1 MIPDCS
7 LERGSVVSRSVAG
20 LISILVHDRIA
31 GMLGENILAVYPHRR
46 RSSEIRFTP
55 PMGLEYVMAAVEDL
69 VKRITIVDMRLEDEY
84 DLTRFIDSRTDAVC
98 ISLNWA
104 PSKPEGG
111 AVPEFDLINRL
122 PRHLR
127 TVVGGRWAS
136 MNTDAVFENC
146 PNVDIVVQGD
156 GEETIRELA
165 TRTSPAEITGLA
177 YRSDGVIHRN
187 PPRRLAPL
195 SETLCPNRKLRRY
208 AYTVAARGIDLG
220 ITVDSVLS
228 SQGCPFHCKFCAYN
242 ADWLGRR
249 RPWQARSPQSVLN
262 ELHDI
267 DADVVFFADNNF
279 CVDMDRVGAICDL
292 VIKEGIRKTFALEAR
307 VDIARR
313 PDVLDK
319 MARAGFRIIMFG
331 LESACD
337 ESLRLLNKGF
347 TVADV
352 RAAFNVFRRYPFLLG
367 GFFIVGNIGESEH
380 DMLRM
385 SAFARELGVDFISLS
400 YLRADRGSSLED
412 LVQQSPGYHIAHG
425 EKPKVYSEKYPL
437 EKLGAIKHAI
447 ARDFYSSTYMIG
459 RLVRGLSA
467 GILKPRHLWSIV
479 RSVLIVA
486 ARALLPRRLRRR
498 LKPPGGQQ

>member
-1 MIPDCS
+1 
-7 LERGSVVSRSVAG
+7 
-20 LISILVHDRIA
+20 
-31 GMLGENILAVYPHRR
+31 MLGKNILAVYPHRR

-55 PMGLEYVMAAVEDL
+55 PMGLEYVMTAVEDL
-69 VKRITIVDMRLEDEY
+69 VERITIVDMRLEDEY
-84 DLTRFIDSRTDAVC
+84 DLARFIDSHTDAVC

-104 PSKPEGG
+104 PAKPTHGV
-111 AVPEFDLINRL
+111 VPEFDLINRL
-122 PRHLR
+122 PGNLL

-146 PNVDIVVQGD
+146 PNVGVVVQGD

-165 TRTSPAEITGLA
+165 TEASPADIQGLA
-177 YRSDGVIHRN
+177 YRARGVIHRN

-195 SETLCPNRKLRRY
+195 SETLYPNRKLRRY
-208 AYTVAARGIDLG
+208 AYTVAARGVDLG
-220 ITVDSVLS
+220 VTVDSVLS
-228 SQGCPFHCKFCAYN
+228 SQGCPFQCKFCAYN

-249 RPWQARSPQSVLN
+249 RPWQARSPQSVLT
-262 ELHDI
+262 ELHAI
-267 DADVVFFADNNF
+267 DADAVFFADNNF

-292 VIKEGIRKTFALEAR
+292 VVQEGIRKTFALEAR

-313 PDVLDK
+313 PDILDK

-352 RAAFNVFRRYPFLLG
+352 RAAFKVFRRYPFLLG
-367 GFFIVGNIGESEH
+367 GFFIVGNIGESDR

-385 SAFARELGVDFISLS
+385 SAFAKELGVDFISLS

-412 LVQQSPGYHIAHG
+412 LVRRSPGYHIAHG
-425 EKPKVYSEKYPL
+425 EKPKVYSDRYPP

-447 ARDFYSSTYMIG
+447 ASDFYFSTHMLG
-459 RLVRGLSA
+459 RLMRGLSA
-467 GILKPRHLWSIV
+467 GILKPRHLWSMV
-479 RSVLIVA
+479 RSLLILA
-486 ARALLPRRLRRR
+486 SRALLPRRLGRR
-498 LKPPGGQQ
+498 LKPLGGQQ